1 MSLDSIVNEIY
12 QSFVEKSANARV
24 VLLHSAG
31 RYRPV
36 LLSRLLS
43 APDVHVFYY
52 AMGPD
57 DIDTVAFLSGF
68 THDMAEQ
75 VPTFGSRVNQV
86 GFDSTDGQV
95 ALVNALVQDLNE
107 LSPDPYLLIL
117 DEFDQAD
124 IADDLQT
131 FIERLID
138 RLPAQCRIV
147 ISSRKL
153 PRLPWISLIAQNKAV
168 MLRDADLVTRDFYQT
183 PPEGEA
189 RLQVYGLGPGPVVLD
204 GHTVDSW
211 EGHLPRLLFFF
222 TLDRPVVTRSEI
234 CQAFWPELDNDQA
247 VNVFHVTKRRLH
259 KALEPIG
266 MDVLI
271 HEGGYYRVNP
281 ALHVRYDVLDFVS
294 ALVEGRSAAPEQRLA
309 AWQRAMELYQRPFLQ
324 GHHESWIIKRR
335 EEYQAGYLEALIETA
350 RLRLNDNRPEQA
362 LNLLMRA
369 ATDEPRRQDIHR
381 EVMRLY
387 ADLGRRSEA
396 AGHYQKLQQIL
407 SDNNLDLEPE
417 TKEVYKELMS

>member
-1 MSLDSIVNEIY
+1 MTLDTIVNDLY
-12 QSFVEKSANARV
+12 NVFLEKSANARV
-24 VLLHSAG
+24 ILLHSG
-31 RYRPV
+31 SRYRPV

-75 VPTFGSRVNQV
+75 VPTFGSHVNQV
-86 GFDSTDGQV
+86 GFDHNDGQ
-95 ALVNALVQDLNE
+95 NALVDALAQDLNE
-107 LSPDPYLLIL
+107 LSAEPYLLIL

-131 FIERLID
+131 FLELLID

-147 ISSRKL
+147 ISSRRL
-153 PRLPWISLIAQNKAV
+153 PRLPWVSMIAQNKAI
-168 MLRDADLVTRDFYQT
+168 MLRDTELVSRDFYL
-183 PPEGEA
+183 PPPAADA
-189 RLQVYGLGPGPVVLD
+189 RLQVYGLGPGHVVLD
-204 GHTVDSW
+204 GKPIDAW

-259 KALEPIG
+259 KALEALG
-266 MDVLI
+266 VDVLI

-281 ALHVRYDVLDFVS
+281 VLNIRYDVLDFVS
-294 ALVEGRSAAPEQRLA
+294 ALVDGRSAPPENRLA
-309 AWQRAMELYQRPFLQ
+309 AWQHAMELYQRPFLQ
-324 GHHESWIIKRR
+324 GHHEPWIVRRR
-335 EEYQAGYLEALIETA
+335 EQYQAGYLEALTEMA
-350 RLRLNDNRPEQA
+350 KLRLNDGRPEQA
-362 LNLLMRA
+362 LNLLLRA
-369 ATDEPRRQDIHR
+369 SGEDQRRQDIHR

-387 ADLGRRSEA
+387 ANLGRRSEA
-396 AGHYQKLQQIL
+396 AGHYQKVLQIL
-407 SDNNLDLEPE
+407 SDQGLDIEPE
-417 TKEVYKELMS
+417 TKDLYKELMS